1 MSDWLVHLVQLAKV
15 GNHPNGEN
23 LSITTVYGQPVIM
36 KRGLLSQ
43 GDLAVFVPPDSVLP
57 TNPES
62 LVLKSSGLP
71 PGHRVE
77 ARRLRGIF
85 SNGFLIP
92 AREVFSPA
100 DLEAIQVGDHV
111 AERLGITKYEDAG
124 DKLAITGENE
134 RDRGYMPVY
143 TDIDGFAKYREVIK
157 EGEEVVLTEKI
168 HGANGRFTYRDGR
181 LWVGSRTCIKAPYQG
196 SDGVERNLWWKV
208 AKDLRL
214 EEKFAL
220 LPKDGTIFL
229 NTRSTVILYG
239 EVYGQVQDLKYGI
252 DKGVAFRVFDT
263 YSVAAGRYNN
273 WDETL
278 SICKKM
284 GLETVPELYRGPWKP
299 ELEELRN
306 GPSVLY
312 PGHIREGFV
321 VKPVQERHVQFV
333 PGNRH
338 AFTGRVIF
346 KAVGEDYKTRK
357 KKG

>member
-36 KRGLLSQ
+36 KRGLLSP

-57 TNPES
+57 FNPES

-92 AREVFSPA
+92 ARELFSPA
-100 DLEAIQVGDHV
+100 DLETIQVGDHV

-134 RDRGYMPVY
+134 RDRGYMPIY

-168 HGANGRFTYRDGR
+168 HGCVDAETVLETLEHGPLTISEIVRKRMNVHVKSASLNTTPAHFAAYSPSYFGVIDPLPQGLTGNVIRRKDGGTVVVSNEQVPSDYSEYKKVLDWSELPSNNDWYEIELADGR
-181 LWVGSRTCIKAPYQG
+181 KL
-196 SDGVERNLWWKV
+196 KV
-208 AKDLRL
+208 TGNHEVWLPALRCWRRVDQL
-214 EEKFAL
+214 TVDDE
-220 LPKDGTIFL
+220 FL
-229 NTRSTVILYG
+229 V
-239 EVYGQVQDLKYGI
+239 D
-252 DKGVAFRVFDT
+252 
-263 YSVAAGRYNN
+263 
-273 WDETL
+273 
-278 SICKKM
+278 
-284 GLETVPELYRGPWKP
+284 
-299 ELEELRN
+299 
-306 GPSVLY
+306 
-312 PGHIREGFV
+312 
-321 VKPVQERHVQFV
+321 
-333 PGNRH
+333 
-338 AFTGRVIF
+338 
-346 KAVGEDYKTRK
+346 
-357 KKG
+357 